1 MRALRPG
8 AVLTGAL
15 TALFVFAARSGAQ
28 ELDPY
33 PVTLYHGTGLINTPV
48 AWVAPRNADVR
59 LSSTGKWLPY
69 HADPEQHNFATRWN
83 TNLAIETHWL
93 GRFTVGAAVY
103 SQNPEWGFFGS
114 LLLLRDGTIPF
125 LPSVAVGVRNV
136 GKYDHEERFKIGHDI
151 ALVPGD
157 EAGEEGG
164 EYEEVVPSTFE
175 NFDTSPTF
183 YAVATKE
190 FGLSG
195 MSPRLGGAGMS
206 LSVGWGNGLFQ
217 DDGGLG
223 DGYNKSGTIA
233 KGLFLGTRFTA
244 HPTLNTTVHLLAEND
259 AWDWNVG
266 VVGDWRGISLG
277 VYATELEE
285 GGRDDN
291 AVGLAQIYNYRKWNV
306 ALSYSGNIID
316 ISRGVL
322 LRTAITELTRE
333 AQRLRMEI
341 AERERRIAALE
352 VTLRRA
358 QAGELADIERR
369 RRELET
375 QIGEERDAIRRATE
389 RLQEIERR
397 QGPPPTTPPPTTPPP
412 SSPPPSID
420 RTVPS
425 L

>member
-15 TALFVFAARSGAQ
+15 TALFAFAAGAGAQ

-33 PVTLYHGTGLINTPV
+33 PITLYYGTGLINTPV
-48 AWVAPRNADVR
+48 AYVSPANADVR
-59 LSSTGKWLPY
+59 ISSTGKWLPY
-69 HADPEQHNFATRWN
+69 HWDPEQHNFSTRWN

-93 GRFTVGAAVY
+93 GRFTVGASLY

-114 LLLLRDGTIPF
+114 LLVLRDGTIPF
-125 LPSVAVGVRNV
+125 VPSISIGVRNV

-151 ALVPGD
+151 TLVETGD
-157 EAGEEGG
+157 GTG
-164 EYEEVVPSTFE
+164 EYVEGVNPLFE
-175 NFDTSPTF
+175 DFDTAPTF

-190 FGLSG
+190 FGLSAI
-195 MSPRLGGAGMS
+195 SPRMGGAGMS

-223 DGYNKSGTIA
+223 EAYNESGTIA

-244 HPTLNTTVHLLAEND
+244 HPTLNTTIHVLAEND
-259 AWDWNVG
+259 AWDWNAG
-266 VVGDWRGISLG
+266 VVADWRGISLG

-285 GGRDDN
+285 GSRDDN
-291 AVGLAQIYNYRKWNV
+291 LGPTSTGLEHVYNYRKWNV
-306 ALSYSGNIID
+306 SLGYSGNIID

-369 RRELET
+369 RREMET
-375 QIGEERDAIRRATE
+375 QIGEEREAIRRATE

-412 SSPPPSID
+412 STPPSFD

>member
-15 TALFVFAARSGAQ
+15 TALSIFAAGAGAQ

-33 PVTLYHGTGLINTPV
+33 PITLYYGTGLINTPV
-48 AWVAPRNADVR
+48 AYVSPANADVR

-69 HADPEQHNFATRWN
+69 HVNPDQHNFATRWN
-83 TNLAIETHWL
+83 TNLAMETHWL
-93 GRFTVGAAVY
+93 GRFTVGASVY

-125 LPSVAVGVRNV
+125 LPSVAIGVRNL

-151 ALVPGD
+151 VLVAD
-157 EAGEEGG
+157 EGG
-164 EYEEVVPSTFE
+164 EGEGEYVEGVNPIFE
-175 NFDTSPTF
+175 DFDTAPTF

-190 FGLSG
+190 FGLSAL
-195 MSPRLGGAGMS
+195 SPRMGGAGLS

-223 DGYNKSGTIA
+223 EQYNAKGTIA
-233 KGLFLGTRFTA
+233 KGLFLGSRFTA
-244 HPTLNTTVHLLAEND
+244 HPTLNTTVHFLAEND
-259 AWDWNVG
+259 AWDWNAG

-285 GGRDDN
+285 GSRDDG

-306 ALSYSGNIID
+306 SFGYSGNIID

-369 RRELET
+369 RREMET
-375 QIGEERDAIRRATE
+375 QIGEEREAIRRATE
-389 RLQEIERR
+389 RLQQIEQR

-412 SSPPPSID
+412 SMPKSSFD

>member
-15 TALFVFAARSGAQ
+15 TALFALAARSGAQ

-33 PVTLYHGTGLINTPV
+33 PITLYYGTGLINTPV
-48 AWVAPRNADVR
+48 AYVSPTNADVR

-69 HADPEQHNFATRWN
+69 HSNPEQHNFATRWN

-93 GRFTVGAAVY
+93 GRFTVGASVY
-103 SQNPEWGFFGS
+103 SQNPEYGFFGS
-114 LLLLRDGTIPF
+114 LLVLRDGTIPF
-125 LPSVAVGVRNV
+125 LPSIAIGVRNV
-136 GKYDHEERFKIGHDI
+136 GQYDHEDRFKIGHDV
-151 ALVPGD
+151 ALIDNGD
-157 EAGEEGG
+157 GTGD
-164 EYEEVVPSTFE
+164 YEEVVPGTFE
-175 NFDTSPTF
+175 DFDTAPTF

-217 DDGGLG
+217 DDGDLG
-223 DGYNKSGTIA
+223 EAYNQSGTIA

-244 HPTLNTTVHLLAEND
+244 HPTLNTTLHVLAEND

-285 GGRDDN
+285 GSRDDN
-291 AVGLAQIYNYRKWNV
+291 AVGLGQIYNYRKWNV
-306 ALSYSGNIID
+306 SLGYSGNIID

-369 RRELET
+369 RREMET
-375 QIGEERDAIRRATE
+375 QINEERDAIRRATE
-389 RLQEIERR
+389 RLQQIEQR
-397 QGPPPTTPPPTTPPP
+397 QGPPPTPPPTTPPP
-412 SSPPPSID
+412 SSPSFD

>member
-8 AVLTGAL
+8 AVLTSAL
-15 TALFVFAARSGAQ
+15 TALVIFAARSGAQ

-33 PVTLYHGTGLINTPV
+33 PVTLYYGTGLINTPV
-48 AWVAPRNADVR
+48 AWVSPMNADVR

-69 HADPEQHNFATRWN
+69 HSNPDQHNFATRWN

-93 GRFTVGAAVY
+93 GRFTVGASVY

-114 LLLLRDGTIPF
+114 LLLLRDGQIPF
-125 LPSVAVGVRNV
+125 LPSVSVGVRNV

-151 ALVPGD
+151 ALSGPESPEDPTGGDYVEIVP
-157 EAGEEGG
+157 E
-164 EYEEVVPSTFE
+164 TFE

-190 FGLSG
+190 FGFGG
-195 MSPRLGGAGMS
+195 MMPSMGGAGMS
-206 LSVGWGNGLFQ
+206 FSVGWGNGLFQ

-223 DGYNKSGTIA
+223 EAYNAKGTLA
-233 KGLFLGTRFTA
+233 EGLFLGTRFVA
-244 HPTLNTTVHLLAEND
+244 HPTLNTTLHVLAEND

-266 VVGDWRGISLG
+266 VVGDWRGIGLG

-285 GGRDDN
+285 GSRDD
-291 AVGLAQIYNYRKWNV
+291 AAAGLARVYNYRKWNV
-306 ALSYSGNIID
+306 SLSYSGNIID

-322 LRTAITELTRE
+322 LRTRITELTRE

-341 AERERRIAALE
+341 AERERRIASLE

-369 RRELET
+369 RRELEA
-375 QIGEERDAIRRATE
+375 QIQQEQDQIRRATE

-397 QGPPPTTPPPTTPPP
+397 QGGAPPPTTTPPP
-412 SSPPPSID
+412 MTPSPSSD
-420 RTVPS
+420 TFVPS